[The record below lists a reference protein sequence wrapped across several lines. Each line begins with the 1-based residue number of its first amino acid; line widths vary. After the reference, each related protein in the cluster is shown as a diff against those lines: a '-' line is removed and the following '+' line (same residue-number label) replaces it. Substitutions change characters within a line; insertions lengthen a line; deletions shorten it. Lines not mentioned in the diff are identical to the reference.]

1 MKSLKCV
8 YGKDKVHSWTVK
20 DFFLYCLGARLSKL
34 QDTEYKKENVIYVRA
49 ESAVIHFV
57 MKSYL

>member
-1 MKSLKCV
+1 ME
-8 YGKDKVHSWTVK
+8 KDKVHSWTAK